1 MSEASRILVV
11 EDSRFFSQLV
21 SKGITDRMPQ
31 AEVTVAASLAE
42 TQAIVAAAAQP
53 FHLALVDLVL
63 PDSKE
68 GEALDFVQ
76 SHSIPCIVFT
86 SVFSAD
92 LRERLFADQVIDYV
106 LKDTPS
112 SLDHLLSLVEQLH
125 RNRTTKIMVVDDSR
139 TARHYLRDLLRSYHF
154 QVVEAANGNEA
165 LDRLKTDTSI
175 RLVLM
180 DYHMP
185 DMDGIEMTRRIRA
198 QHPPDRLALIGVSS
212 VGSHTLSAQ
221 FIKHG
226 ANDFLNKPFLREEF
240 FCRVVQNLR
249 MLDLLDHLRES
260 ASRDFLTGLHNRR
273 FFYESG
279 ASLMA
284 TAKRGQISLTA
295 AIVDVDFF
303 KQTNDTYGHEAGDLI
318 LRKVAE
324 CLTRH
329 LRESDMVARIGGEE
343 FALLTVNMAPDSAS
357 DYFEELRQ
365 AISEIRIVHGGKSI
379 GATVSIGVH
388 IGSADN
394 LPALIDLA
402 DQSLYKAKAAGRN
415 TVHLTRAD

>member
-1 MSEASRILVV
+1 MTEASRILVV

-31 AEVTVAASLAE
+31 ASVTVAASLAE
-42 TQAIVAAAAQP
+42 TQAIIEAAAQP

-112 SLDHLLSLVEQLH
+112 SLDYLLGLVEQLH
-125 RNRTTKIMVVDDSR
+125 RNRATTVMVVDDSR
-139 TARHYLRDLLRSYHF
+139 TARHYLRDLLNSYHF
-154 QVVEAANGNEA
+154 KVVEAANGSEG
-165 LDRLKTDTSI
+165 LQRLKNDPSI

-185 DMDGIEMTRRIRA
+185 DMDGIELTRRIRA
-198 QHPPDRLALIGVSS
+198 QYPADRLALIGVSS

-240 FCRVVQNLR
+240 FCRVIQNLR

-284 TAKRGQISLTA
+284 TARRGQIELTA
-295 AIVDVDFF
+295 AIVDVDHF
-303 KQTNDTYGHEAGDLI
+303 KQINDTHGHEAGDLI

-343 FALLTVNMAPDSAS
+343 FALLTVNMAAESRG
-357 DYFEELRQ
+357 DYFEALRR
-365 AISEIRIVHGGKSI
+365 AVSEIRVIHGGKSI
-379 GATVSIGVH
+379 GATASIGVYS
-388 IGSADN
+388 GDADN
-394 LPALIDLA
+394 LPAFIDLA
-402 DQSLYKAKAAGRN
+402 DQALYKAKAAGRN
-415 TVHLTRAD
+415 TVHLTHAP

>member
-1 MSEASRILVV
+1 MTEASRILIV

-31 AEVTVAASLAE
+31 ASVTVAASLAE
-42 TQAIVAAAAQP
+42 TKSIIDAAPQP

-68 GEALDFVQ
+68 GEALDYVQ
-76 SHSIPCIVFT
+76 SNSIPCIVFT

-112 SLDHLLSLVEQLH
+112 SLDYLLGLVEQLH
-125 RNRTTKIMVVDDSR
+125 RNRTTTVMVVDDSR
-139 TARHYLRDLLRSYHF
+139 TARHYLRELLNSYHF
-154 QVVEAANGNEA
+154 KVVEAANGTEGLA
-165 LDRLKTDTSI
+165 RLKMDSSI

-185 DMDGIEMTRRIRA
+185 DMDGIELTRRIRS
-198 QHPPDRLALIGVSS
+198 QYPPDRLALIGVSS
-212 VGSHTLSAQ
+212 AGSHALSAQ

-240 FCRVVQNLR
+240 FCRVIQNLR
-249 MLDLLDHLRES
+249 MLDLLDNLREN

-273 FFYESG
+273 FLYESG

-284 TAKRGQISLTA
+284 TAKRGQIDLTA
-295 AIVDVDFF
+295 AIVDVDHF
-303 KQTNDTYGHEAGDLI
+303 KQINDTHGHEAGDLI

-329 LRESDMVARIGGEE
+329 LRESDMVARVGGEE
-343 FALLTVNMAPDSAS
+343 FALLTVNMAPESTAA
-357 DYFEELRQ
+357 YFEELRR
-365 AISEIRIVHGGKSI
+365 AITEIRVIHGGKSI
-379 GATVSIGVH
+379 GVTVSIGVH
-388 IGSADN
+388 SGGADN
-394 LPALIDLA
+394 LPAFIDLA
-402 DQSLYKAKAAGRN
+402 DQALYKAKAAGRN
-415 TVHLTRAD
+415 TVHLSHAS

>member
-1 MSEASRILVV
+1 MTEASRILVV

-31 AEVTVAASLAE
+31 ASVTVGASLAE
-42 TQAIVAAAAQP
+42 TKAIIEAATQP

-76 SHSIPCIVFT
+76 ANSIPCIVFT

-112 SLDHLLSLVEQLH
+112 SLDYLLGLVEQLH
-125 RNRTTKIMVVDDSR
+125 RNRATTVMVVDDSR
-139 TARHYLRDLLRSYHF
+139 TARHYLRDLLNSYHF
-154 QVVEAANGNEA
+154 KVVEAANGNEG
-165 LDRLKTDTSI
+165 LERLKNDPSI

-185 DMDGIEMTRRIRA
+185 DMDGIELTRRIRS

-240 FCRVVQNLR
+240 FCRVIQNLR

-273 FFYESG
+273 FLYESG

-284 TAKRGQISLTA
+284 TAKRGQIDLTA
-295 AIVDVDFF
+295 AIVDVDHF
-303 KQTNDTYGHEAGDLI
+303 KQINDTHGHEAGDLI

-343 FALLTVNMAPDSAS
+343 FALLTVNMAPESTAA
-357 DYFEELRQ
+357 YFEELRR
-365 AISEIRIVHGGKSI
+365 AITEIRVVHGGKSI

-388 IGSADN
+388 SGSADN
-394 LPALIDLA
+394 LPAFIDLA
-402 DQSLYKAKAAGRN
+402 DQALYKAKAAGRN
-415 TVHLTRAD
+415 TVHLTHAS